1 MEVAFGVEGQTDD
14 FSTRVN
20 RADREQI
27 QVGWVLRNQSVQV
40 DRRSAMRP
48 KERTRQS
55 VCICWERDAADVVKV
70 TDRETD
76 ASGVGRCV
84 RVGLD
89 GSNVLDK
96 LFGGPEEG
104 VSRSVAR
111 TRCADNVTAAVDVIC
126 EVPEVAEATARRRRR
141 DPT

>member
-40 DRRSAMRP
+40 DRRSVMRP

-70 TDRETD
+70 TDREAD
-76 ASGVGRCV
+76 ASGIGRCV

-89 GSNVLDK
+89 GSTSWIS
-96 LFGGPEEG
+96 FSG
-104 VSRSVAR
+104 VQRKA
-111 TRCADNVTAAVDVIC
+111 
-126 EVPEVAEATARRRRR
+126 
-141 DPT
+141 